1 MAYKNNLL
9 EYYGGGS
16 VPYRQCYQGGGPAE
30 EEKSF
35 AESLFYDP
43 KIKSYF
49 TRNKSVPSGE
59 MEVSSMLSRIV
70 DDKGD
75 WGRRTVSTRHSEK
88 GSPYEGLKEHH
99 ILEGGR
105 GRDSIDKYFLETDL
119 GRYQGWPEQRK
130 IENTA
135 EADSIWNVYG
145 LQKGGSVGN
154 SLLGMQYGG
163 YTGGGALGNLGRL
176 RSIMKATKD
185 VQSRAKQIKSKK
197 SKAGFFGKLLG
208 KGFDWG
214 TKALLGSTL
223 GPLGLLAA
231 QTIGSGI
238 GGYLGAKLGY
248 GKKVG
253 TGLDESKWLAGDREK
268 LGKAEGNLEDLYK
281 DIAGK
286 QASATAKSGG
296 TKFLKEA
303 GAKTWGDYAE
313 AKFSKG
319 KWSGKELTPFNEEA
333 AAAYAKAKKA
343 MPFDPRDESLVGGLE
358 GYRSQMVEGMKDYD
372 LNPSLGGL
380 NIPSMG
386 DPTAGSDP
394 FQYARSGL
402 GAQAGQRGVFGGLSS
417 LAQGETNF
425 LQQQPWAQAGYQLPE
440 QSLGEDLITGQYSPW
455 SNITSGA
462 YAGPIRQQQGG
473 IVRDDRALIDMLY
486 RR

>member
-1 MAYKNNLL
+1 
-9 EYYGGGS
+9 
-16 VPYRQCYQGGGPAE
+16 
-30 EEKSF
+30 
-35 AESLFYDP
+35 
-43 KIKSYF
+43 
-49 TRNKSVPSGE
+49 
-59 MEVSSMLSRIV
+59 
-70 DDKGD
+70 
-75 WGRRTVSTRHSEK
+75 
-88 GSPYEGLKEHH
+88 
-99 ILEGGR
+99 
-105 GRDSIDKYFLETDL
+105 
-119 GRYQGWPEQRK
+119 
-130 IENTA
+130 
-135 EADSIWNVYG
+135 
-145 LQKGGSVGN
+145 
-154 SLLGMQYGG
+154 MQYGG
-163 YTGGGALGNLGRL
+163 YTGGVALGNLGRL

-197 SKAGFFGKLLG
+197 SKAGFWGKILG

-303 GAKTWGDYAE
+303 GAKTWGDYAQ

-343 MPFDPRDESLVGGLE
+343 TPESILGEAEVPLAGEATMKVPALDPFAGQLGDIAQQSRGDALADFTAKLKADKGYGAVGQMPSSGGL
-358 GYRSQMVEGMKDYD
+358 SLPKA
-372 LNPSLGGL
+372 PSLGG
-380 NIPSMG
+380 
-386 DPTAGSDP
+386 GSP
-394 FQYARSGL
+394 WQVPQFKF

-425 LQQQPWAQAGYQLPE
+425 LQQQPWAQAGYELPE
-440 QSLGEDLITGQYSPW
+440 HPSIGQGLFNQMSAV
-455 SNITSGA
+455 SGQKNPFDYLTNAA
-462 YAGPIRQQQGG
+462 YAAPYFGG
-473 IVRDDRALIDMLY
+473 GMVRDDRALIDMLY